1 MLENLK
7 ESIGEAFTEDLREE
21 LETKIQKAIDTK
33 AEVKAQ
39 TLVEAKSEE
48 LNEACEAYKAQLAEE
63 AHKTVNNKISEIN
76 EMVDKYVDHVV
87 ADFISEHQEVF
98 RVNEEDLRT
107 QAAFHCLSNACL
119 SAGIEAQRI
128 SESIYAQENCGR
140 SGINFGTNV
149 DEKRILESLLESRK
163 ELNSLEEENGKL
175 IKMGMIA
182 EMSEDLTHSQAKEF
196 TELAE
201 SVEFVKDVS
210 FADKLEGIKNLILEK
225 ECKEDEEDEED
236 EEVNESADIVRSLN
250 ESIKTHSN
258 NSTNLMAESFR
269 DRMKGLI

>member
-21 LETKIQKAIDTK
+21 LETKIQKAVDTK
-33 AEVKAQ
+33 AEVKVQ
-39 TLVEAKSEE
+39 TLVESKTEE
-48 LNEACEAYKAQLAEE
+48 LNEACEEYKAQLAEE

-107 QAAFHCLSNACL
+107 QAVFHCLSNACL

-128 SESIYAQENCGR
+128 SESIYAQESCGR
-140 SGINFGTNV
+140 SGINFGINV
-149 DEKRILESLLESRK
+149 DEKRILKSLVESRK
-163 ELNSLEEENGKL
+163 ELSSLKEENGKL
-175 IKMGMIA
+175 IKMGIIA
-182 EMSEDLTHSQAKEF
+182 EMSEDLTHSQAREF
-196 TELAE
+196 EKLAE
-201 SVEFVKDVS
+201 AVEFVKDNS
-210 FADKLEGIKNLILEK
+210 FASKLDGIKNLILEK
-225 ECKEDEEDEED
+225 ECEDEED

-250 ESIKTHSN
+250 ESIKTHSS
-258 NSTNLMAESFR
+258 NSTNLMVESFR

>member
-21 LETKIQKAIDTK
+21 LETKIQKAVDTK
-33 AEVKAQ
+33 AEVKVQ
-39 TLVEAKSEE
+39 SLVEAKSEE
-48 LNEACEAYKAQLAEE
+48 LNEACEEYKAQLAEE

-140 SGINFGTNV
+140 SGISFGANV

-163 ELNSLEEENGKL
+163 ELNSLKEENGKL

-182 EMSEDLTHSQAKEF
+182 EMSGNLTSTQAKEF

-201 SVEFVKDVS
+201 AVEFVKDKS

-225 ECKEDEEDEED
+225 ECKDEEDEED

-258 NSTNLMAESFR
+258 NPTNLMVESFR

>member
-21 LETKIQKAIDTK
+21 LETKIQKAVDTK
-33 AEVKAQ
+33 AEVKVQ
-39 TLVEAKSEE
+39 TLVESKTEE
-48 LNEACEAYKAQLAEE
+48 LNEACEEYKTQLAEE

-140 SGINFGTNV
+140 SGINFGINV
-149 DEKRILESLLESRK
+149 DEKRILKSLLESRK
-163 ELNSLEEENGKL
+163 ELNSLKEEDGKL
-175 IKMGMIA
+175 IKMGIIA

-196 TELAE
+196 EKLAE
-201 SVEFVKDVS
+201 TVEFVKDNS
-210 FADKLEGIKNLILEK
+210 FVDKLEGIKNLILEK
-225 ECKEDEEDEED
+225 ECEEEDDEDD
-236 EEVNESADIVRSLN
+236 EEVNESVDIVRSLN
-250 ESIKTHSN
+250 ESIKTSSN

>member
-1 MLENLK
+1 
-7 ESIGEAFTEDLREE
+7 
-21 LETKIQKAIDTK
+21 
-33 AEVKAQ
+33 
-39 TLVEAKSEE
+39 
-48 LNEACEAYKAQLAEE
+48 
-63 AHKTVNNKISEIN
+63 
-76 EMVDKYVDHVV
+76 
-87 ADFISEHQEVF
+87 VF

-163 ELNSLEEENGKL
+163 ELNSLKEENGKL

-182 EMSEDLTHSQAKEF
+182 EMSGDLTPTQAKEF

-201 SVEFVKDVS
+201 AVEFVKDES
-210 FADKLEGIKNLILEK
+210 FASKLDGIKNLVLEK
-225 ECKEDEEDEED
+225 ECEEEDEED

-258 NSTNLMAESFR
+258 NPTNLMVESFR